1 MTKNSSTKIN
11 MGCGWRNF
19 GPDWI
24 HIDGGDYEHLDYRSI
39 TSLEFRDNTVD
50 LIYASH
56 VIEYFDSHD
65 VKNLL
70 TEWKRVLK
78 KDGVLRVAVPNFE
91 VITSLYLKNKY
102 SLDYFL
108 GPLYGRMEMGDEKI
122 FHKTVY
128 DFDSL
133 KNLLEKCGFGNI
145 VKSSFGNSQIE
156 GISSL
161 DTRPEVSL
169 FVEAQKVEEMGP
181 AKQFKKSTEDK
192 AAFWK
197 RCLKKIL
204 QLIQIR

>member
-1 MTKNSSTKIN
+1 MIKIN

-24 HIDGGDYEHLDYRSI
+24 HIDGGDYEHLDYKSI
-39 TSLEFRDNTVD
+39 TSLEFQDNTVD

-56 VIEYFDSHD
+56 VIGYFDRHD

-78 KDGVLRVAVPNFE
+78 KDGVIRVAVPNFE
-91 VITSLYLKNKY
+91 AITSLYLKNKY

-133 KNLLEKCGFGNI
+133 KNLLEESGFKD
-145 VKSSFGNSQIE
+145 VDKYDWRKTEHHMFDDHSQAYLPHMDKDN
-156 GISSL
+156 GTLISL
-161 DTRPEVSL
+161 N
-169 FVEAQKVEEMGP
+169 VEA
-181 AKQFKKSTEDK
+181 KK
-192 AAFWK
+192 W
-197 RCLKKIL
+197 
-204 QLIQIR
+204 